1 MGPKMIQ
8 FILKNKSSLTPM
20 KNSSFIVANFLDIPR
35 LFKIMILLSLLKTSL
50 QLHFFVVINSVKIKI
65 SKRCSILLF
74 TLYNEGNLQTIKPS
88 KGRTEI
94 RELTVLMFENILESL
109 F

>member
-35 LFKIMILLSLLKTSL
+35 LFKIMIFLSLLKTAL
-50 QLHFFVVINSVKIKI
+50 QLHFFVVINSVSHEK
-65 SKRCSILLF
+65 SKEVKDVPCFHQNLIPSANFQLF
-74 TLYNEGNLQTIKPS
+74 N
-88 KGRTEI
+88 
-94 RELTVLMFENILESL
+94 REH
-109 F
+109 